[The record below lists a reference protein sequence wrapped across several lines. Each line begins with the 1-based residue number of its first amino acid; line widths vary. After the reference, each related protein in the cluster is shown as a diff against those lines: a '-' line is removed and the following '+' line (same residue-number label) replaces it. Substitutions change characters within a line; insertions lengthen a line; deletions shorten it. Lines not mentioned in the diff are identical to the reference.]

1 MLLYLS
7 LIIGGLISAILVIVS
22 NNPIHG
28 VLALILLFLN
38 SSILLLTYE
47 INFLALIIIIIYLGA
62 VTIYI
67 FIYFNDVKF
76 TNISIMGHDSVQ
88 ELRLAYDEMR
98 KWYVCIYV
106 CIKKYLSKKIF
117 FR

>member
-47 INFLALIIIIIYLGA
+47 INFLALIIIIIY
-62 VTIYI
+62 
-67 FIYFNDVKF
+67 
-76 TNISIMGHDSVQ
+76 
-88 ELRLAYDEMR
+88 
-98 KWYVCIYV
+98 
-106 CIKKYLSKKIF
+106 
-117 FR
+117 